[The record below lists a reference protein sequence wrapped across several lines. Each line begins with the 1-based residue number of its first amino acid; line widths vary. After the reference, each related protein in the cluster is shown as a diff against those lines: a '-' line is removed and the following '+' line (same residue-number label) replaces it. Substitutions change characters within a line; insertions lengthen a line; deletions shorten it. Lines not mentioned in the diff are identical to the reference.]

1 MTYEDKWTSRDSK
14 LTQKN
19 KTREQN
25 RFSVSE
31 SGKEKNKATMKRL
44 RRRLKERQRDSFDS
58 PDYE

>member
-25 RFSVSE
+25 RFLVSE